1 MSNLIQTNVF
11 FIFTILT
18 NFALLT
24 EEKNNIQ
31 KLEEFSMTKYSWNIK
46 EKYIYYLDIDNY
58 NLEDEN
64 VIQILRN
71 DYYYVNNLTI
81 SEIDESI
88 IYDNN
93 SDIDIIETIPKV
105 FHINF

>member
-24 EEKNNIQ
+24 EEKYNIQ

-105 FHINF
+105 FHIK